1 MNEYTNMD
9 LIVEVV
15 DTIILGGLEDYEANV
30 DGKFYMPCYT
40 HTYPYLTGLYE
51 MYMRLRAGND
61 NSDYIITAI
70 NFIELIKDDA
80 YNYYERKYNDPEVN
94 PQLAARCLATQQ
106 SILCET
112 RDKLYKFLEKCEQ
125 ELL

>member
-40 HTYPYLTGLYE
+40 HTYPYLIGLYE

-70 NFIELIKDDA
+70 NFIELLKDDA
-80 YNYYERKYNDPEVN
+80 YNAYENECNDPEVN

-112 RDKLYKFLEKCEQ
+112 RDKLYKFLNDCEQ